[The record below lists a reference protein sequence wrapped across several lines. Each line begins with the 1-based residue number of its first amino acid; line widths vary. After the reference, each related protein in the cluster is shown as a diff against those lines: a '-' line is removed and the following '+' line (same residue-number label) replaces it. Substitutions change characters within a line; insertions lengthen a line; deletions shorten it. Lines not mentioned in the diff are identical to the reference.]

1 MLRRGWNEPE
11 WQEKTNAIL
20 KNPSLQGIAWEFIP
34 GAHPLV
40 ARFLSLHT
48 HSCDFE
54 RCYRS
59 DAVSLIT
66 GVL

>member
-20 KNPSLQGIAWEFIP
+20 GNPSLQGIAWEFIP

-40 ARFLSLHT
+40 ACFPSFRTQLS
-48 HSCDFE
+48 DFE
-54 RCYRS
+54 HYY
-59 DAVSLIT
+59 
-66 GVL
+66 